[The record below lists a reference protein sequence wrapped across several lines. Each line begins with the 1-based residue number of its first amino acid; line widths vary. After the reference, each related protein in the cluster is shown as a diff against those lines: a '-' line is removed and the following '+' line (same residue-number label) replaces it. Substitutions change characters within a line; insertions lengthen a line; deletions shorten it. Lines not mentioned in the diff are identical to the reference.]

1 MRNLVNSYVEWI
13 KKGLTLREVSNGWH
27 ELVTPFLNHSN
38 DMIELY
44 LKQEKDYI
52 VISDA
57 GNTINELI
65 LSGLDIDRSKKRLE
79 ELNTILRSFGISRKE
94 NELYINTDAKKFP
107 EVKHRFIQAVLAI
120 DDLFMLSSP
129 KIETF
134 FIEDVTNFFE
144 LNDVIF
150 VKDTSFT
157 GKSGFGHKFDFTLP
171 KMKQRKEVAI
181 RAINTP
187 RKDNIGSVLWTMEDT
202 KLVRPETEG
211 LVIINDQNGVS
222 NDIYQ
227 AFREYKI
234 PYIVWSKRI
243 ENLDKL
249 KLIA

>member
-65 LSGLDIDRSKKRLE
+65 LSGLDIDRSKKRQE

-157 GKSGFGHKFDFTLP
+157 GKSGFSHKFDFTLP

>member
-1 MRNLVNSYVEWI
+1 
-13 KKGLTLREVSNGWH
+13 
-27 ELVTPFLNHSN
+27 
-38 DMIELY
+38 MIELY

-65 LSGLDIDRSKKRLE
+65 LSGLDIDRSKKRQE

-157 GKSGFGHKFDFTLP
+157 GKSGFSHKFDFTLP

-234 PYIVWSKRI
+234 PYIVWSKRV